1 MDKKKVII
9 PIIVVAAAGG
19 ALAWRAAHPGEDPNV
34 IRISGNI
41 ELTQVDLSFKMP
53 GRLVE
58 LNVDEGDAVKT
69 GLVVAR
75 TDTQELEQQL
85 HRERAGV
92 ESAESALTQLRTGI
106 QYQKATIEGDVA
118 LKRADLVN
126 AEARLQEMLNG
137 SRPQELES
145 ARAAAAEA
153 ATQNQHAQL
162 DWQRAQT
169 LYKNDDISTAQRDQ
183 FKTKAEA
190 TAAAL
195 KRAQEQLALVKEGP
209 RKEQIE
215 QQRAVVARSRAALQL
230 AEANRIDLKRR
241 EEEVSMRTADI
252 QRARAQTGVLDVQL
266 NDRVLVAPVGGVVLS
281 KSAEMGEILAA
292 GATVVTLGDIDHPW
306 VRGYVSESDLGR
318 VKLGMPAAVTTD
330 SYPGK
335 EYKGKV
341 TFVSSEAEFTP
352 KQIQTTEERQKL
364 VYRVKVEVENPN
376 HELKSNMPVDARI
389 VLGR

>member
-215 QQRAVVARSRAALQL
+215 QQRAVVARARAALQL

>member
-153 ATQNQHAQL
+153 ATQNQQAQL

>member
-1 MDKKKVII
+1 MANKKVMI
-9 PIIVVAAAGG
+9 PVIVVVAAGA
-19 ALAWRAAHPGEDPNV
+19 ALAWKVAHPGEDPNV

-58 LNVDEGDAVKT
+58 LNVDEGDAVKA

-75 TDTQELEQQL
+75 SDTQELKQQL
-85 HRERAGV
+85 DREQAGV
-92 ESAESALTQLRTGI
+92 ESAQSGLAQLRTAI
-106 QYQKATIEGDVA
+106 QYQKASIEGDVA
-118 LKRADLVN
+118 LKRADL
-126 AEARLQEMLNG
+126 AAAQARLQEMLNG

-145 ARAAAAEA
+145 SRAMAAEA
-153 ATQNQHAQL
+153 ATQNQQAQL

-209 RKEQIE
+209 RQEQIE
-215 QQRAVVARSRAALQL
+215 QQKAVVARSRAALQL

-241 EEEVSMRTADI
+241 EEEVSMRQAEI
-252 QRARAQTGVLDVQL
+252 QRAKAQTGVLDVQMS
-266 NDRVLVAPVGGVVLS
+266 DRILVAPVGGVVLS

-318 VKLGMPAAVTTD
+318 VKLGMPATVTTD

-341 TFVSSEAEFTP
+341 TFLSSEAEFTP

-364 VYRVKVEVENPN
+364 VYRVKIEVENPN

-389 VLGR
+389 VLGH

>member
-9 PIIVVAAAGG
+9 PVILVVAAGG
-19 ALAWRAAHPGEDPNV
+19 ALAWRATHPGEDPNV

-53 GRLVE
+53 GRMVE
-58 LNVDEGDAVKT
+58 LNVDEGDTVKP
-69 GLVVAR
+69 GQVVAR
-75 TDTQELEQQL
+75 TDTNELKQQL
-85 HRERAGV
+85 NREMAGV
-92 ESAESALTQLRTGI
+92 DSAQSALTQLHTSI
-106 QYQKATIEGDVA
+106 QFQKASIEGDVA
-118 LKRADLVN
+118 LKRADLAA

-145 ARAAAAEA
+145 ARAAMAEA
-153 ATQNQHAQL
+153 LTQNQQAQL

-195 KRAQEQLALVKEGP
+195 KRAQEQLGMVQEGP

-215 QQRAVVARSRAALQL
+215 QQRAQVARARAAVQL
-230 AEANRIDLKRR
+230 SEANRIDLKRR
-241 EEEVSMRTADI
+241 EEEVGMRQAEI
-252 QRARAQTGVLDVQL
+252 QRAKSQTGVLDVQM
-266 NDRVLVAPVGGVVLS
+266 NDRILVAPVGGVVLS

-292 GATVVTLGDIDHPW
+292 GATVVTLGDVDKPW

-318 VKLGMPAAVTTD
+318 VKLGMPAVVKTD
-330 SYPGK
+330 SFKGK

-341 TFVSSEAEFTP
+341 TFISAEAEFTP

-364 VYRVKVEVENPN
+364 VYRIKIEVENPN
-376 HELKSNMPVDARI
+376 HELKLNMPVDAEI